1 MKLTKRILAS
11 LLALALALTLAL
23 PAFAENEP
31 NPAIPVIT
39 VQPEG
44 GRVRTGQ
51 SITLS
56 VEAHIP
62 NGDEIGFRWYDSQ
75 RNRLVDAQHASLD
88 FTFPG
93 TYTYYVEAYNVSNP
107 EYAVTSQTVTVEA
120 YYGALD
126 WAGAGSGILLLP
138 LTLPALFIFLAGFWP
153 GILLINALP
162 QVWYPAAW
170 LLDKIAGGGILG
182 IFR

>member
-1 MKLTKRILAS
+1 MKRLFATILTI
-11 LLALALALTLAL
+11 ALAFTLAL
-23 PAFAENEP
+23 PVFAENDP
-31 NPAIPVIT
+31 NPAMPVIT

-56 VEAHIP
+56 VEAYIP

-75 RNRLVDAQHASLD
+75 RTRLVDSQHASLD

-93 TYTYYVEAYNVSNP
+93 TYKYYVEAYNISNP
-107 EYAVTSQTVTVEA
+107 EYAVTSQAVTVEV
-120 YYGALD
+120 YYGVLD
-126 WAGAGSGILLLP
+126 WIGAGSGIFLLP

-153 GILLINALP
+153 GLMFVAEMP
-162 QVWYPAAW
+162 QVWYPAVW

-182 IFR
+182 VFR

>member
-1 MKLTKRILAS
+1 MKRLFAVLLVLT
-11 LLALALALTLAL
+11 LALTLAL
-23 PAFAENEP
+23 PAFAESEP
-31 NPAIPVIT
+31 NPAMPVIT

-44 GRVRTGQ
+44 GRVRTSQ

-93 TYTYYVEAYNVSNP
+93 TYTYYAEAYNISNP
-107 EYAVTSQTVTVEA
+107 EYAVASQTVTVEA

-126 WAGAGSGILLLP
+126 WIGAGSGVLLLP
-138 LTLPALFIFLAGFWP
+138 FTLPTLSIFLAGFWP
-153 GILLINALP
+153 GLMLVATLP

-170 LLDKIAGGGILG
+170 LLDKIMGGKILG
-182 IFR
+182 VFR